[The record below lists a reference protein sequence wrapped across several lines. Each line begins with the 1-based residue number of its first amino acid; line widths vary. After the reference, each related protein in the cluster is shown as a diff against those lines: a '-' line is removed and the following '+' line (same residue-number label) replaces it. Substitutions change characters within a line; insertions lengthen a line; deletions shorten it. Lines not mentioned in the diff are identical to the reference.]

1 MPVDVFAAVDA
12 AATVEATA
20 TLGITTPHMPPT
32 SRSRSPQR
40 RCRST
45 PWLPRA
51 STVTLASL
59 LCQCTTSVCSRL
71 NRSSR
76 FSTQE
81 LLPPSSGSTRT
92 ALTPRLRPYSK
103 ATLKANF
110 PCRLPRLPV
119 SPRPCRANCT
129 QILLISASPTALVS
143 TDHPLLVLQDD
154 AVSAGF
160 CGVTCASSAMAVSLP
175 TCSLLCVLNGSE
187 LCSGWVLP
195 AFALCTC
202 ASLVRPAADHGSR
215 AGFRATAA
223 VLLGFA
229 SSVVAHPVLGALFPA
244 FPVHSYCSRAS
255 RCLSGNLL
263 L

>member
-1 MPVDVFAAVDA
+1 MFKKKRHARWQSRAPSAADSFAVVFSLALCVDLVYPLLQGPGYACVSDWCWS
-12 AATVEATA
+12 ATPA
-20 TLGITTPHMPPT
+20 G
-32 SRSRSPQR
+32 
-40 RCRST
+40 
-45 PWLPRA
+45 PRGSA
-51 STVTLASL
+51 SASL
-59 LCQCTTSVCSRL
+59 EDCSAADL
-71 NRSSR
+71 
-76 FSTQE
+76 F
-81 LLPPSSGSTRT
+81 
-92 ALTPRLRPYSK
+92 A
-103 ATLKANF
+103 
-110 PCRLPRLPV
+110 V
-119 SPRPCRANCT
+119 V
-129 QILLISASPTALVS
+129 ASI
-143 TDHPLLVLQDD
+143 VLQDD

-160 CGVTCASSAMAVSLP
+160 CGVTCASSVRAVSLP

-215 AGFRATAA
+215 AGFRAAAA

-255 RCLSGNLL
+255 RCLSGYLL

>member
-20 TLGITTPHMPPT
+20 TLGTTTPHMPPT
-32 SRSRSPQR
+32 SQSRSPQR

-45 PWLPRA
+45 PWLPRVF
-51 STVTLASL
+51 TVTLASL
-59 LCQCTTSVCSRL
+59 LCQCITSVCSRL

-92 ALTPRLRPYSK
+92 ALTPCPRPHSK

-110 PCRLPRLPV
+110 PCRLLRPPV

-129 QILLISASPTALVS
+129 QILL
-143 TDHPLLVLQDD
+143 
-154 AVSAGF
+154 
-160 CGVTCASSAMAVSLP
+160 
-175 TCSLLCVLNGSE
+175 
-187 LCSGWVLP
+187 
-195 AFALCTC
+195 
-202 ASLVRPAADHGSR
+202 
-215 AGFRATAA
+215 ATAA

-255 RCLSGNLL
+255 RYLSGNLL